1 MREENEKRGRVK
13 KPVARH
19 VDPDGNRENPNDA
32 AEERHSGM
40 IEGRNACL
48 EALRAGVVIDKLFIS
63 KGETDSAL
71 GHIVSL
77 SRKAGAVISEVD
89 KRKLDAMSKTHAHQ
103 GVIAKA
109 AVSEYAEISDILE
122 TAKRKNENPLIIL
135 CDELSDPHNLGA
147 IIRTAEVCGAHGVV
161 ITKHRSAGLT
171 PIVAKASAG
180 AVYHMAIARA
190 TNLSAAIA
198 ELKKSGVWV
207 FCASAE
213 GQVPLWQCDFIGAT
227 ALVIGSEG
235 KGVGKLVAKNC
246 DHTVKIPMFGKV
258 SSLNASVSSAVLMY
272 EAIRQRTNCTTK

>member
-1 MREENEKRGRVK
+1 MRDEGEKRGRGRK
-13 KPVARH
+13 SVARH
-19 VDPDGNRENPNDA
+19 IDPYGKRENPKEDEDEQN
-32 AEERHSGM
+32 SGM

-48 EALRAGVVIDKLFIS
+48 EALRAGVVMDKLFIA
-63 KGETDSAL
+63 KGETDSTL

-109 AVSEYAEISDILE
+109 AVSEYAEISDILKA
-122 TAKRKNENPLIIL
+122 AKQKNENPFIIL

-180 AVYHMAIARA
+180 AVYHMAVARA

-213 GQVPLWQCDFIGAT
+213 GQTPLWQCDFIGAT

-235 KGVGKLVAKNC
+235 KGVGRLVAQNC

-258 SSLNASVSSAVLMY
+258 SSLNASVSAAVLMY
-272 EAIRQRTNCTTK
+272 EAIRQRAN

>member
-1 MREENEKRGRVK
+1 MKDENEKRGRGK

-19 VDPDGNRENPNDA
+19 IDPYGKRENLKENEDDQN
-32 AEERHSGM
+32 SGL

-48 EALRAGVVIDKLFIS
+48 EALRAGVVIDKLFIA
-63 KGETDSAL
+63 KGETDKTL
-71 GHIVSL
+71 GHISAL
-77 SRKAGAVISEVD
+77 AREAGAVISEVD

-109 AVSEYAEISDILE
+109 AISEYVEISDILE
-122 TAKRKNENPLIIL
+122 ISKTKNENPLIIL

-180 AVYHMAIARA
+180 AVYHMAVARA

-198 ELKKSGVWV
+198 ELKKAGVWV
-207 FCASAE
+207 FAASAE
-213 GQVPLWQCDFIGAT
+213 GQTPLWQSDFIGAT

-235 KGVGKLVAKNC
+235 KGVGRLVAQNC
-246 DHTVKIPMFGKV
+246 DHTVRIPMFGKV
-258 SSLNASVSSAVLMY
+258 SSLNASVSAAVLMY
-272 EAIRQRTNCTTK
+272 EAIRQRTANI